1 MSFSAAG
8 WGRGPAGAAQKPI
21 RAENRS
27 GRARRLDLKR
37 IRRSKG
43 SRGGTTPAIFPRG
56 RSRPHGA
63 PRRSVS
69 ARGLQGTCTSV
80 FVCQVGDSTLQI
92 ISITGT
98 GELRKALLL
107 SYSEP
112 ALCLVSV
119 GLSVDD
125 YSPRVQTA
133 CRRMHA
139 DGGPCPELA
148 GTLHPDRHGMDLDET
163 GAGNRAVQSEGRTP
177 PAGAGSTVPADA
189 SQPGLSLR
197 QPQFRLAQRRGA
209 RGGQASKFTRRHRSS
224 RPSIIL
230 PCMASY

>member
-1 MSFSAAG
+1 MPPKTYSCGEQVGAHAATGLETHPALERFARRHDARHFSA
-8 WGRGPAGAAQKPI
+8 RTQPAH
-21 RAENRS
+21 
-27 GRARRLDLKR
+27 
-37 IRRSKG
+37 
-43 SRGGTTPAIFPRG
+43 
-56 RSRPHGA
+56 HGA

-197 QPQFRLAQRRGA
+197 QPQFRLARRRGA
-209 RGGQASKFTRRHRSS
+209 RGGQASKFTRRHRCS

>member
-1 MSFSAAG
+1 MIELQVLSPVVGEGACKQTLK
-8 WGRGPAGAAQKPI
+8 PA
-21 RAENRS
+21 RM
-27 GRARRLDLKR
+27 ARR
-37 IRRSKG
+37 
-43 SRGGTTPAIFPRG
+43 GGAFPPEA
-56 RSRPHGA
+56 S
-63 PRRSVS
+63 
-69 ARGLQGTCTSV
+69 QGTCTSV

-148 GTLHPDRHGMDLDET
+148 GTVHPDRHGMDVDET
-163 GAGNRAVQSEGRTP
+163 GA
-177 PAGAGSTVPADA
+177 
-189 SQPGLSLR
+189 
-197 QPQFRLAQRRGA
+197 
-209 RGGQASKFTRRHRSS
+209 
-224 RPSIIL
+224 
-230 PCMASY
+230 

>member
-1 MSFSAAG
+1 M
-8 WGRGPAGAAQKPI
+8 
-21 RAENRS
+21 
-27 GRARRLDLKR
+27 RRLDLKR
-37 IRRSKG
+37 IRRLKG
-43 SRGGTTPAIFPRG
+43 SRGGTTPPFFRADAAG
-56 RSRPHGA
+56 PHGA
-63 PRRSVS
+63 PRGASPPE
-69 ARGLQGTCTSV
+69 GLPGTCASV
-80 FVCQVGDSTLQI
+80 FVCQVGDSTPQI

-148 GTLHPDRHGMDLDET
+148 GTVHPDRHGMDLDET

-197 QPQFRLAQRRGA
+197 QPQFRLARRRGG
-209 RGGQASKFTRRHRSS
+209 RGGSPAST
-224 RPSIIL
+224 
-230 PCMASY
+230 ASCGPP